1 MTASTLNQVRVEV
14 VLNFENWRRRLL
26 SPDALAKLAKNLG
39 LGWFSASDVTGLW
52 KLGLLRADFVLSN
65 VPIASSGLEHLE
77 GIGEEGEYAY
87 CDFRQVE
94 HRQEG
99 YGSALQGH
107 ESAPMEATLAFHPF
121 RVYVLH
127 HVERTLK
134 IGASS
139 MQFLNYEQGI
149 LNVAQRLHESSR
161 HWTSTIEFGERFQYW
176 NEIAETAAVAEPIT
190 YNVVFRDQQPEP
202 LGTRL
207 NREGFEFALSEMLA
221 KAGKT
226 ALQGMCSDL
235 AFSAETLDENR
246 FIHVLLRLMSWR
258 ERERLKG
265 KLGGTMHLLA
275 MAESIRRSAE
285 QAFAEKWPEE
295 DEIGPGQWFSGAR
308 KMLYGN
314 ERVFDAP
321 RHHLR
326 DYLTQL
332 GLDFAIKV
340 RCYVE
345 GDTEY
350 GALAHAA
357 GTFGHVQLVNL
368 SGNVAEKRGKGLAF
382 ADSLQADMNSGI
394 FSVVVLDG
402 DREEYLRILRKAAED
417 GRFHGRF
424 FICTPDIECG
434 NFLASELI
442 QTAIQQC
449 EKNSPDLLDLYVAE
463 TEMLALASTVR
474 SNNDLI
480 SLAKK
485 HGITNLRKSESWG
498 KALMKLAIANPFFPA
513 GDARAG
519 KQRPIVEAAELLI
532 RMQDIGFF
540 RSIAAERVDSET
552 GKIVPYKSEG

>member
-1 MTASTLNQVRVEV
+1 MTASTLNQVRLAM
-14 VLNFENWRRRLL
+14 VLNFKSWRGRLL
-26 SPDALAKLAKNLG
+26 SPDAFAKLAKDLG
-39 LGWFSASDVTGLW
+39 LGWFSVSDITGLW
-52 KLGLLRADFVLSN
+52 KLGLLRADFVSSD
-65 VPIASSGLEHLE
+65 VPIEYSGLMRLDGIE
-77 GIGEEGEYAY
+77 GEREYAY
-87 CDFRQVE
+87 GDFRHIE
-94 HRQEG
+94 HRSAG
-99 YGSALQGH
+99 YGSALQDH
-107 ESAPMEATLAFHPF
+107 ESTPLELTLAFHPF

-127 HVERTLK
+127 HIERTLK
-134 IGASS
+134 ICTSS
-139 MQFLNYEQGI
+139 MQFLNYEPGI
-149 LNVAQRLHESSR
+149 LSVTQSLHDSDRL
-161 HWTSTIEFGERFQYW
+161 WTSTIEFGERFHYW
-176 NEIAETAAVAEPIT
+176 NEVAETAAVVEPIS
-190 YNVVFRDQQPEP
+190 YNVVFRDQEP
-202 LGTRL
+202 IPLSTPL
-207 NREGFEFALSEMLA
+207 NREGFEFAVNEMLV
-221 KAGKT
+221 KTGKT
-226 ALQGMCSDL
+226 TLQRMCSEL

-246 FIHVLLRLMSWR
+246 SVHVLLRLMNWR

-265 KLGGTMHLLA
+265 KLGGTMHFLA

-285 QAFAEKWPEE
+285 QAFAEAWPEE
-295 DEIGPGQWFSGAR
+295 DEIGPGQWFAGAR

-321 RHHLR
+321 RYHLR

-357 GTFGHVQLVNL
+357 GRFDHVQLVNL

-424 FICTPDIECG
+424 FICDPDIECG
-434 NFLASELI
+434 NFSANELI
-442 QTAIQQC
+442 ETAIQEC
-449 EKNSPDLLDLYVAE
+449 KKNGPDVANLHAAE
-463 TEMLALASTVR
+463 TEMLALASTVH
-474 SNNDLI
+474 SNHDLI
-480 SLAKK
+480 SLTKS
-485 HGITNLRKSESWG
+485 HGITSLRKSESWG
-498 KALMKLAIANPFFPA
+498 KALMKFAIANPIFPA

-540 RSIAAERVDSET
+540 RSIAAERVDPQT
-552 GKIVPYKSEG
+552 GKAVPQTSKD